1 MMKVAVPR
9 CLAMACAL
17 AASATAAR
25 AQGLDFRGAP
35 DDAARQKY
43 IGAGWKAGRD
53 QLRAALVGSYTAQAV
68 SGAGF
73 ADWLALHDWL
83 EVLGRE
89 GTEDLARLVRLH
101 LWIAQGDGR
110 PTIMSPGVNGP
121 PKDGAENVPLDT
133 ALGVVAGD
141 RFQSELMDRFVP
153 KGAKIPAGPIGDA
166 LGTEAVAALT
176 SDAPLGRELFQ
187 NVAEGDLMSVALPLL
202 LELRKAAGER
212 WTAYTRLAVAMALV
226 YDRPPPEF
234 WPHHQVGQDK
244 VLRQKSTPVERF
256 NFWVQNNEDRKLILD
271 LKKLTVEQAK
281 FVVDAFVPE
290 DELLWAQKNVR
301 LGRTGFD
308 KAFFMIRYDTPRLKA
323 NRLDWIAPDYRLETI
338 KKEGGICVD
347 QAYFAMIAGKAN
359 GLPTLFFSGQ
369 GASGGH
375 GWFGYMRSDDKWE
388 VDCGRYASQNFSVG
402 NALDPQT
409 WDRISDHEL
418 AYLASRFRDKPEF
431 LKSQLHLRMARLF
444 EQASDASGQR
454 AAIEN
459 AMAACPQNVAAW
471 DAKTALLAADPN
483 AGRELL
489 AHSTAAAKQFIT
501 NDDIKVR
508 YQKTVAAV
516 SRKLGDASAADS
528 IERKIITQQKEE
540 RADLTVD
547 TAAGRLKEF
556 VAAKQYEEGYK
567 EFRKLIKKLG
577 ETGGGNAFQGVV
589 EPFVESLIA
598 AGETK
603 LAEKSL
609 DLARE
614 ELRPERGSLLEMAFG
629 SLEEKAGIK
638 KK

>member
-1 MMKVAVPR
+1 MRIAALR
-9 CLAMACAL
+9 SLTLACGL
-17 AASATAAR
+17 AASGPPAA
-25 AQGLDFRGAP
+25 AAPLDFRAPP
-35 DDAARQKY
+35 DDAARKSY
-43 IGAGWKAGRD
+43 IDAGWKPGRERI
-53 QLRAALVGSYTAQAV
+53 RAALVGSYSASAV
-68 SGAGF
+68 SSPYF

-83 EVLGRE
+83 EALGRD

-101 LWIAQGDGR
+101 LWIAPGDDR

-121 PKDGAENVPLDT
+121 PKEDAQNVPLEK
-133 ALGVVAGD
+133 ALGVVESD
-141 RFQSELMDRFVP
+141 RFQSELAERFAP
-153 KGAKIPAGPIGDA
+153 KGTKIPEGPIGDA
-166 LGTEAVAALT
+166 LGAETVATLT
-176 SDAPLGRELFQ
+176 SDAALGRELFQ
-187 NVAEGDLMSVALPLL
+187 NIAEGDLLSVALPLL
-202 LELRKAAGER
+202 LEFRAAAGDR

-226 YDRPPPEF
+226 YDRQPPEF

-256 NFWVQNNEDRKLILD
+256 NFWIQNNEDRKLMLD

-281 FVVDAFVPE
+281 FVIDAFVPE

-308 KAFFMIRYDTPRLKA
+308 KAFFMINYDTPRLKA
-323 NRLDWIAPDYRLETI
+323 NKLDWIAPDYRLETI

-431 LKSQLHLRMARLF
+431 LKSQLHLRMAGLF
-444 EQASDASGQR
+444 QEAGDTTGQR

-459 AMAACPQNVAAW
+459 ALAACPQNVAAW
-471 DAKTALLAADPN
+471 DAKTALLEAQEN
-483 AGRELL
+483 SGKELL
-489 AHSTAAAKQFIT
+489 AHATAAAKQFMT

-508 YQKTVAAV
+508 YQKAIASV
-516 SRKLGDASAADS
+516 SRKLGDTSAANS

-547 TAAGRLKEF
+547 TAAGRLKELTG
-556 VAAKQYEEGYK
+556 AKQYEEAYK

-589 EPFVESLIA
+589 EPFVESLLT

-609 DLARE
+609 ELARE

-638 KK
+638 KRK